1 MKEQEELN
9 PFEYLYKPNDVVEIP
24 ANALLNIMHFC
35 TQVIESQPQL
45 AVPYVY
51 AEEVKKSKDGSVQT
65 TWKHFDNLENFLQTI
80 ENPIPVATKLTI
92 QAEQVFYA
100 LNKKHSENIE
110 KGIASKPAEF
120 KLKKQA
126 DESPILAK
134 PNKNKD

>member
-1 MKEQEELN
+1 MNEELN

-35 TQVIESQPQL
+35 TQVIESQPNL

-51 AEEVKKSKDGSVQT
+51 AEDVVKHKDGSVST
-65 TWKHFDNLENFLQTI
+65 KWAHFDKLEHFLQTI
-80 ENPIPVATKLTI
+80 ETPIPVATKLTI

-100 LNKKHSENIE
+100 FNKLHQENIE

-120 KLKKQA
+120 EPLNNKK
-126 DESPILAK
+126 DEPSVLDNTDK
-134 PNKNKD
+134 K